1 MFDVRR
7 TGRCP
12 PCQPR
17 RAGQRCCHPRA
28 RTTGCIGAA
37 STTTSPKRWTPPQ
50 LRSLMRTP
58 VFGWRTDGS
67 RLIGWSLGRQA
78 MDQILSLAERLD
90 AIAGLLS
97 DR

>member
-1 MFDVRR
+1 MH
-7 TGRCP
+7 RCSIDYDF
-12 PCQPR
+12 
-17 RAGQRCCHPRA
+17 AEA
-28 RTTGCIGAA
+28 VDT
-37 STTTSPKRWTPPQ
+37 PQ

-58 VFGWRTDGS
+58 VFGWRTDES
-67 RLIGWSLGRQA
+67 RLIGWSLGRQP